1 MPPVFRTS
9 KGDSEKGNAMAYHTA
24 SDRLRSLVHRM
35 RAAHARDSQEWIRR
49 MEAAPAHRPQR
60 PW

>member
-1 MPPVFRTS
+1 
-9 KGDSEKGNAMAYHTA
+9 MAYHTA

-35 RAAHARDSQEWIRR
+35 RATHARDSQEWIRR
-49 MEAAPAHRPQR
+49 MEAAPRHRPQR